1 MTHHQCGE
9 RGNQGEV
16 YKLAEAKFEKMILT
30 KLKEKFPDSIIEV
43 IEFRNELTCV
53 VKREDIVRICTFLRD
68 DPELSFNFLSDLCGV
83 DYLGRKPRFD
93 VAYNL
98 YSISKN
104 KRVRLKIKVDEGE
117 SVPSVAS
124 IWSTANW
131 HEREV
136 FDMFGIRFDG
146 HPDLRR
152 ILMPEDWEGHPLRKD
167 FPLTKEEV
175 TFSHNKNRPP
185 RIS

>member
-1 MTHHQCGE
+1 MGE
-9 RGNQGEV
+9 SGGEV

-30 KLKEKFPDSIIEV
+30 RLKEKFPDSILEV
-43 IEFRNELTCV
+43 TEFRNELTFI
-53 VKREDIVRICTFLRD
+53 VKKEDIVRLCAFLRD
-68 DPELSFNFLSDLCGV
+68 DPEFSFNFLSDLCGV
-83 DYLGRKPRFD
+83 DYLVRKPRFD
-93 VAYNL
+93 VVYNL

-104 KRVRLKIKVDEGE
+104 KRVRLKAKVDEGE

-124 IWSTANW
+124 IWNTANW
-131 HEREV
+131 QEREV
-136 FDMFGIRFDG
+136 FDMLGIKFDG

-175 TFSHNKNRPP
+175 MFSHNKNRPP
-185 RIS
+185 KVS